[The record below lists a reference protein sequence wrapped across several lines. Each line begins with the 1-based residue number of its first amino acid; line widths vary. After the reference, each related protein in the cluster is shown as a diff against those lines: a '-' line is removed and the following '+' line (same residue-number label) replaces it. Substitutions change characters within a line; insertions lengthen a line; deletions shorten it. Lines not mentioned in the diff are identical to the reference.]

1 MIPQDFI
8 SEWKKAAP
16 WSQNDQVEQDL
27 IICRALVAEFEQNLC
42 EKLGDPRFIADIGPL
57 VVADSGFDPAMAAE
71 FVLKRLA
78 ILIPGEPWKGKTS
91 VVMPSL
97 TKAAE

>member
-8 SEWKKAAP
+8 SEWKKV
-16 WSQNDQVEQDL
+16 S
-27 IICRALVAEFEQNLC
+27 RAEFEQNLY

-57 VVADSGFDPAMAAE
+57 VVADSGFDLRRAAD

-78 ILIPGEPWKGKTS
+78 SLIPGEAWQGKT
-91 VVMPSL
+91 P
-97 TKAAE
+97 T